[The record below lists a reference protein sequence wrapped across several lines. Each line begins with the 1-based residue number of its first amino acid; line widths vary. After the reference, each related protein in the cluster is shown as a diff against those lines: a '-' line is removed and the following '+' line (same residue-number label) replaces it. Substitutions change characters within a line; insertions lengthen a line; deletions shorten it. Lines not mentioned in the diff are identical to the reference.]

1 MTWLESGSLC
11 SPGPWTGRRRS
22 ALFFLDRGSERKYF
36 PLRLAGFFPYSKLTR
51 TFFFACTDS
60 LFRAHRCLPS
70 FDGFLGSALFAA
82 GQLCSPGLPP
92 LLRLLPGL
100 RRRQEAATS
109 LLPPNWQSE
118 PSPPA
123 GAPKVPLGSSRSRW
137 ERLRPGKAL
146 VAADFLFPGRAAMP
160 RTREIIRRA
169 CGSKAPILRFSSG
182 IPRSLSDLGRSRQA
196 SVVDRRGAAKVRI
209 LAFLF
214 CESTEVRPFSL
225 ALRRAR
231 RGPHHPA
238 SCRRGTL
245 RRGPLCGL
253 RRSGAAPRTGA
264 YPRRNSVTVSQEPVK
279 G

>member
-11 SPGPWTGRRRS
+11 CPGPWTGRRRS

-70 FDGFLGSALFAA
+70 FDGFLGSA
-82 GQLCSPGLPP
+82 LCSPGLPP

-146 VAADFLFPGRAAMP
+146 VAADFLFPGRAAMHALERLSGERVALKP
-160 RTREIIRRA
+160 PF
-169 CGSKAPILRFSSG
+169 CGSRAGSQDRCRTSGDPGRHPSWIAAALPQSESS
-182 IPRSLSDLGRSRQA
+182 PSCLASPQKCVPSRLPYA
-196 SVVDRRGAAKVRI
+196 GRGADRTI
-209 LAFLF
+209 
-214 CESTEVRPFSL
+214 PQ
-225 ALRRAR
+225 
-231 RGPHHPA
+231 
-238 SCRRGTL
+238 
-245 RRGPLCGL
+245 
-253 RRSGAAPRTGA
+253 AAGGGR
-264 YPRRNSVTVSQEPVK
+264 
-279 G
+279 